1 VELGISMIGK
11 IHIKVCGMKMTANR
25 ESLEELPIDYFGFIF
40 YPGSTRFVGNCEAEI
55 LFKLLNTP
63 KFRTGVF
70 VDTAPAEIV
79 RTAKKVKLTHIQLHG
94 RETPDECEQI
104 RRKGFKVIKS
114 FSVYPDFDFTVCN
127 SFAGRCNF
135 FLFDTK
141 GKLPGGTG
149 EKFNWEILNRYEL
162 NVPFFLSG
170 GISPG
175 DESAILRLNHPAF
188 YGIDLNSGF
197 EDAPGVKDSGKI
209 KLFLSSLS
217 FLNDLNEL
225 NLEKQ

>member
-1 VELGISMIGK
+1 MIGK
-11 IHIKVCGMKMTANR
+11 LHIKVCGMKMPENR
-25 ESLEELPIDYFGFIF
+25 ESLEKLPIDYFGFIF
-40 YPGSTRFVGNCEAEI
+40 YPGSPRFVGDCGEEM

-70 VDTAPAEIV
+70 VDTTLSEV
-79 RTAKKVKLTHIQLHG
+79 FLTAGKYKLTHIQLHG

-104 RRKGFKVIKS
+104 GRRGFIVIKS
-114 FSVYPDFDFTVCN
+114 FSVHPDFDFSECF
-127 SFAGRCNF
+127 SFAGKCDF

-149 EKFNWEILNRYEL
+149 EKFIWNILNDYHLE
-162 NVPFFLSG
+162 VPFFLSG

-175 DESAILRLNHPAF
+175 DESAILMLNHPYF

-197 EDAPGVKDSGKI
+197 EDAPGTKNPEKI
-209 KLFLSSLS
+209 KLFLQNLSTWKGKDSLPPKRE
-217 FLNDLNEL
+217 NYEI
-225 NLEKQ
+225 